1 MEIIKKPSEI
11 QRVIEQLRKEGRA
24 IGAVLTMGALHE
36 AHKSLIQ
43 RARRENDFLVVSIF
57 INPTQFGPGED
68 YKTYP
73 RTFEEDKK
81 ICSDCSAD
89 LIFAP
94 QSSDIYLAGHA
105 TTVNV
110 EGGLTDYMC
119 AKCRPGHYNG
129 VATVVA
135 KLLKIIKPHRAY
147 FGQKDYQ
154 QFRVI
159 ERMVKDLNFETR
171 LVMCPIIRE
180 DDGLAISSRNRYL
193 TKKQRRQAPCI
204 YKALKEA
211 ALRLKSG
218 DMPQSKEIYE
228 YILNCIPEANI
239 DYADIYDARKLIPV
253 KEFKDDVVIAAAVQV
268 GKARLIDNVVVKK
281 EDKK

>member
-1 MEIIKKPSEI
+1 
-11 QRVIEQLRKEGRA
+11 
-24 IGAVLTMGALHE
+24 
-36 AHKSLIQ
+36 
-43 RARRENDFLVVSIF
+43 
-57 INPTQFGPGED
+57 
-68 YKTYP
+68 
-73 RTFEEDKK
+73 
-81 ICSDCSAD
+81 
-89 LIFAP
+89 
-94 QSSDIYLAGHA
+94 
-105 TTVNV
+105 
-110 EGGLTDYMC
+110 
-119 AKCRPGHYNG
+119 

-135 KLLKIIKPHRAY
+135 KLLNIIKPHRAY

-171 LVMCPIIRE
+171 LVMCPIVRE

-193 TKKQRRQAPCI
+193 TKKERRRAPYI

-228 YILNCIPEANI
+228 YILNYIPEANI
-239 DYADIYDARKLIPV
+239 DYAGIFDARKLTPV
-253 KEFKDDVVIAAAVQV
+253 DDFKDDVVIAAAVHV

>member
-1 MEIIKKPSEI
+1 MEIIKKPSEVQKI
-11 QRVIEQLRKEGRA
+11 IEQLRKEGRSV
-24 IGAVLTMGALHE
+24 GAVPTMGALHE
-36 AHKSLIQ
+36 AHKTLIQ

-57 INPTQFGPGED
+57 VNPTQFGPGED

-73 RTFEEDKK
+73 RTFEEDKE
-81 ICSDCSAD
+81 ICSGCSTD

-94 QSSDIYLAGHA
+94 QRSDIYLAGHA
-105 TTVNV
+105 TTVSV

-135 KLLKIIKPHRAY
+135 KLLNIIKPRRAY

-159 ERMVKDLNFETR
+159 ERMVKDLNFETE
-171 LVMCPIIRE
+171 LVMCPIVRE

-193 TKKQRRQAPCI
+193 TQKQRRQAPYI

-211 ALRLKSG
+211 ALRIKSG
-218 DMPQSKEIYE
+218 DMPESKEIYE
-228 YILNCIPEANI
+228 YILNYIPAAKI
-239 DYADIYDARKLIPV
+239 DYADIYDARKLNPV
-253 KEFKDDVVIAAAVQV
+253 KEFKDDVVIAAAVHV
-268 GKARLIDNVVVKK
+268 GDARLIDNVVVKK
-281 EDKK
+281 EEEK

>member
-1 MEIIKKPSEI
+1 MEIIKKPSEVQKI
-11 QRVIEQLRKEGRA
+11 AEGLCKEGRS
-24 IGAVLTMGALHE
+24 IGAVPTMGALHE
-36 AHKSLIQ
+36 AHRSLIE
-43 RARRENDFLVVSIF
+43 RARRENDFLAVSIF
-57 INPTQFGPGED
+57 VNPTQFGPGED

-81 ICSDCSAD
+81 ICSGCSAD

-94 QSSDIYLAGHA
+94 QSSDMYLSGNA
-105 TTVNV
+105 TTVSV

-135 KLLKIIKPHRAY
+135 KLLNIIKPHRAY

-171 LVMCPIIRE
+171 LVMCPIVRE
-180 DDGLAISSRNRYL
+180 DDGRAITSS
-193 TKKQRRQAPCI
+193 
-204 YKALKEA
+204 
-211 ALRLKSG
+211 
-218 DMPQSKEIYE
+218 
-228 YILNCIPEANI
+228 NC
-239 DYADIYDARKLIPV
+239 Y
-253 KEFKDDVVIAAAVQV
+253 
-268 GKARLIDNVVVKK
+268 
-281 EDKK
+281 